1 MQTSKMPKRSMTMF
15 FTNLNLALMQAHLS
29 YKNVDKIRALLT
41 ELLYTRVIWQTKRL
55 TIASIITNVIPKE
68 YLIYYLDIL
77 PAIQFLIDYQP
88 FAQYLVYALVW
99 QYLIDNPENTRL
111 DNIDE

>member
-41 ELLYTRVIWQTKRL
+41 ELLYTRVIW
-55 TIASIITNVIPKE
+55 
-68 YLIYYLDIL
+68 
-77 PAIQFLIDYQP
+77 
-88 FAQYLVYALVW
+88 
-99 QYLIDNPENTRL
+99 
-111 DNIDE
+111 